1 MARKLNPSK
10 IRHNGVA
17 QALPP
22 RRPSA
27 PVAALYLMQLREQGI
42 KGIKI
47 IPSST
52 PARVAVE
59 EDTETD
65 AAQPVKITKVDK
77 KR

>member
-17 QALPP
+17 QALP
-22 RRPSA
+22 RRPSS

-42 KGIKI
+42 KISSSSR
-47 IPSST
+47 PS
-52 PARVAVE
+52 RVAVE
-59 EDTETD
+59 EDLDAD

-77 KR
+77 NR

>member
-17 QALPP
+17 QALP
-22 RRPSA
+22 RRPSS

-42 KGIKI
+42 KISSSSR
-47 IPSST
+47 PS
-52 PARVAVE
+52 RVAVE
-59 EDTETD
+59 EDTEAD

-77 KR
+77 NR